1 MILPSR
7 SQLIHDSF
15 FADLERLLN
24 RETLEDPHKA
34 QLICEAQALRIPA
47 TLGDLRQVCFGS
59 GMVARADRTIDI
71 GVIQEQWE
79 RMGQFYSS
87 LVAGHT
93 TASVALK
100 RLVACSA
107 KNRFYRANRDLGRVF
122 KTEFLLSYLSEPQ
135 LRARIRRGLLKVEQL
150 HALAR
155 DVYYGRR
162 GRINARELHEQ
173 MNSCSCLTLILACII
188 YWQAQQITQTVR
200 SEAVAEEGIDATL
213 LQHVSPIEWDNVI
226 LYGQYVLDRARVR

>member
-1 MILPSR
+1 
-7 SQLIHDSF
+7 
-15 FADLERLLN
+15 
-24 RETLEDPHKA
+24 
-34 QLICEAQALRIPA
+34 
-47 TLGDLRQVCFGS
+47 
-59 GMVARADRTIDI
+59 
-71 GVIQEQWE
+71 
-79 RMGQFYSS
+79 MGQFYSS

-107 KNRFYRANRDLGRVF
+107 KNRFYRANLGRVF

-135 LRARIRRGLLKVEQL
+135 LWARIRRGLLKVEQL

-226 LYGQYVLDRARVR
+226 LYGQYVLDRALVR